1 MLRIIIVDDEHLARA
16 VLREYLQQ
24 DSEVEIIAECANGF
38 EAVKAITELSPD
50 VVLLDIQM
58 PKLDGFE
65 VVELAGDK
73 TRYIFI
79 TAYDQHALKAF
90 EVHAMDYLLKP
101 FTPARLQQALAH
113 VRGNLQQTQAQPVQA
128 VLQQMANRQPM
139 LERILI
145 RDGSKVHII
154 ATHKIDYFEAQD
166 DYLQIYSEG
175 KSWLKSMRLS
185 ELENQLDAQQFVR
198 IHRSYIVN
206 MASVQ
211 RIEQSNKDSH
221 LAVLQNGSKLPIS
234 RSGYQKV
241 REMMG

>member
-185 ELENQLDAQQFVR
+185 ELENQLDTQQFVR